1 MRGARLSLSPTSG
14 TLWSARTGALLPDEG
29 PLPHAGRFCLAV
41 RELKG
46 DLPIAEF
53 LETHFGDQQYG
64 ELRRAITRMVK
75 GYDAADPHRTS
86 TFAMR
91 DE

>member
-1 MRGARLSLSPTSG
+1 MTRALMRGARLSLSPTSG

-64 ELRRAITRMVK
+64 ELR
-75 GYDAADPHRTS
+75 
-86 TFAMR
+86 
-91 DE
+91 

>member
-1 MRGARLSLSPTSG
+1 VTCALMRGARLSLSPTSG

-29 PLPHAGRFCLAV
+29 PLSHAGRFCLAV
-41 RELKG
+41 RELKD

-64 ELRRAITRMVK
+64 ELR
-75 GYDAADPHRTS
+75 
-86 TFAMR
+86 
-91 DE
+91 